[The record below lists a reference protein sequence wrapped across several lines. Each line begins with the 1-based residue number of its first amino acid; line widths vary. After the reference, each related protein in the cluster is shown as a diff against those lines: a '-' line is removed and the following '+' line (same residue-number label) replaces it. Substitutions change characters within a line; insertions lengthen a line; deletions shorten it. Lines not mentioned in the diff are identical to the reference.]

1 MTREAVV
8 IFDEELAPVQGANL
22 EKALKIRVMDRAEV
36 IRDIFSTRTRSA
48 AAKLQAELAQLRI
61 CCHGWPGCG
70 PTIRESAAVSVFG
83 VRGGPGRAQG
93 GAGGSGAG
101 GATEGV
107 VLMVRMEGWRAKRF
121 EA

>member
-70 PTIRESAAVSVFG
+70 PTFRDPRRSRSS
-83 VRGGPGRAQG
+83 
-93 GAGGSGAG
+93 GSGAG
-101 GATEGV
+101 LDALKAALAARAREAQP
-107 VLMVRMEGWRAKRF
+107 RGWC
-121 EA
+121 